1 MEKRNLIITGRKKK
15 KHISKNSVDI
25 SNLIR
30 IILHI
35 INGLFAVAGIIVILT
50 STSVYGPGITT
61 DSVHYLSSAENLLA
75 GYGYTSFN
83 GEPYVHWPPLFP
95 SLMALLSLS
104 GIEPYTAGRFINA
117 FSFGGIIFLSGIL
130 FHRRIKSFWLTISGT
145 LAILLSPTLLKDCA
159 YLWSEPVFILML
171 IMFIYCITQYL
182 EKERLRFLVLA
193 AVFAALSCLQRYA
206 GLTTV
211 ITGGI
216 LTLFLNRKIPLY
228 SRFKRSFLF
237 GLIAILPL
245 CLWIMRSRLVSSTN
259 IDYSLGLQ
267 PDLLSPIV
275 IRPLEDVTTWLVT
288 RELQLPVRLIIIG
301 IFLSVLIAAKIIRR
315 HKMLRQSSDTKIA
328 QVSGIFSLVYA
339 VFIVT
344 AAAIVAADS
353 NERMWS
359 PLFVFLILL
368 MLIGI
373 EAVAGLL
380 DRFLKKPSASNLLVS
395 GIICLWLFFY
405 CLPIFQQTASFYHR
419 YGVPGSNSSLWRN
432 APLANWLENH
442 RLDGVL
448 FSDAPDTLYFLHRIT
463 AKLTPDKA
471 DDITVFRKKLSSQKI
486 NYLIW
491 YSMDYY
497 RFSRSSRISMCS
509 LEDLSAIFRLEPV
522 VLFRDGG
529 VFIIR

>member
-1 MEKRNLIITGRKKK
+1 MEKRNLTTTGRKKK
-15 KHISKNSVDI
+15 KHISRNSVDI

-30 IILHI
+30 ILLHI
-35 INGLFAVAGIIVILT
+35 IIGLFAVAGIIIILT
-50 STSVYGPGITT
+50 STAVYGPGITT

-75 GYGYTSFN
+75 GNGYT
-83 GEPYVHWPPLFP
+83 GYDGRPYVHWPPLFP
-95 SLMALLSLS
+95 SLMAILSLS

-130 FHRRIKSFWLTISGT
+130 FYRRIKSFWLTISGT
-145 LAILLSPTLLKDCA
+145 LAVLLSTALLKDCT
-159 YLWSEPVFILML
+159 YLWSEPVFILL
-171 IMFIYCITQYL
+171 VIMFIYCITQYL

-206 GLTTV
+206 GLTT
-211 ITGGI
+211 IAAGGI
-216 LTLFLNRKIPLY
+216 LTLFFNRKIPLY
-228 SRFKRSFLF
+228 SRFKHSFLF

-245 CLWIMRSRLVSSTN
+245 CLWILRNRLISSTN
-259 IDYSLGLQ
+259 IGYQFGLW
-267 PDLLSPIV
+267 PDLFSWIV
-275 IRPLEDVTTWLVT
+275 ISPLENITPWLVT
-288 RELQLPVRLIIIG
+288 QQLRLPLRLIIIG
-301 IFLSVLIAAKIIRR
+301 IFLSVLIAAEIIRR
-315 HKMLRQSSDTKIA
+315 HKILRQYPDTKVA
-328 QVSGIFSLVYA
+328 QVCGIFSLVYA
-339 VFIVT
+339 VFVI
-344 AAAIVAADS
+344 AAAMVVAEA
-353 NERMWS
+353 NERVWS

-373 EAVAGLL
+373 DSVARLL

-395 GIICLWLFFY
+395 AIIGLWLFFY
-405 CLPIFQQTASFYHR
+405 CLPIFQQTASFYHK

-442 RLDGVL
+442 RLDGMF

-463 AKLTPDKA
+463 AELTPDKT
-471 DDITVFRKKLSSQKI
+471 DDITVFRKKLSSQKT

-497 RFSRSSRISMCS
+497 RYSRFSRTRMCS
-509 LEDLSAIFRLEPV
+509 IEDLAASFKLEPV
-522 VLFRDGG
+522 ILLRDGG